1 MGLKAVMARIL
12 LVEDDPILSETLS
25 ELLQAQGYETTLA
38 STGNQALEVTYENS
52 FEIMLFDVNIPDV
65 DGFELLKILRE
76 SGNSI
81 PCIFLTSLSD
91 IASLSRGFEVGAD
104 DYLKKPFDFDELL
117 VRIQALLRK
126 SFTSKENEIKYGD
139 LVYKIT
145 QNELLKNDKLV
156 SFAPLE
162 AKLLSLFFK
171 RINETITKQELLYE
185 LDNVNESSE
194 GALRVY
200 ITKLR
205 KSGLEIQTIKG
216 TGYRLVKS

>member
-1 MGLKAVMARIL
+1 MARIL

-25 ELLQAQGYETTLA
+25 ELLQDQGYEVTLA
-38 STGNQALEVTYENS
+38 STGNQALDVTYEHS
-52 FEIMLFDVNIPDV
+52 FEIMLFDVNIPDFS
-65 DGFELLKILRE
+65 GFELLRILRE

-81 PCIFLTSLSD
+81 PCIFLTSLND

-117 VRIQALLRK
+117 VRIQAVLRK
-126 SFTSKENEIKYGD
+126 SFSTMKNEIIYKD
-139 LVYKIT
+139 LSYKISN
-145 QNELLKNDKLV
+145 NELLKNGELIPF
-156 SFAPLE
+156 SPLE
-162 AKLLSLFFK
+162 SKLLSLFFK
-171 RINETITKQELLYE
+171 RVNETITKQELLYE
-185 LDNVNESSE
+185 LDNINESSE

>member
-1 MGLKAVMARIL
+1 MARIL
-12 LVEDDPILSETLS
+12 LVEDDLILLETLG
-25 ELLQAQGYETTLA
+25 ELLQDQGYEVTLV
-38 STGNQALEVTYENS
+38 STGNSALEATYENS
-52 FEIMLFDVNIPDV
+52 FEIMLFDVNIPDF
-65 DGFELLKILRE
+65 DGFELLQILRE
-76 SGNSI
+76 SGNLI

-126 SFTSKENEIKYGD
+126 SFTSKANKIPYKD
-139 LVYKIT
+139 LIYKIAN
-145 QNELLKNDKLV
+145 NELLKDGVLI

-185 LDNVNESSE
+185 LDSVKESSE

-205 KSGLEIQTIKG
+205 KAGLEIQTIKG
-216 TGYRLVKS
+216 TGYRLVSV

>member
-1 MGLKAVMARIL
+1 MARIL
-12 LVEDDPILSETLS
+12 LVEDDIILSETLS
-25 ELLQAQGYETTLA
+25 ELLQTQGYDVTLA
-38 STGNQALEVTYENS
+38 SSGNQALDITYENS
-52 FEIMLFDVNIPDV
+52 FEIMLFDVNIGDI

-76 SGNSI
+76 SGNTI
-81 PCIFLTSLSD
+81 PCIFLTSLND

-126 SFTSKENEIKYGD
+126 SFASKENEINYGD
-139 LVYKIT
+139 LVYNIT
-145 QNELLKNDKLV
+145 HNELLKDGELIL
-156 SFAPLE
+156 FAPLE
-162 AKLLSLFFK
+162 LKLLSLFFK

-205 KSGLEIQTIKG
+205 KAGLEIQTIKG
-216 TGYRLVKS
+216 TGYRLVKA

>member
-1 MGLKAVMARIL
+1 MGLKNTMARIL
-12 LVEDDPILSETLS
+12 LVEDDLILSETLS
-25 ELLQAQGYETTLA
+25 ELLQTQGYEVTLA
-38 STGNQALEVTYENS
+38 TTANQALEVTYEQS
-52 FEIMLFDVNIPDV
+52 FEIMLFDVNIPDF

-76 SGNSI
+76 SGNAI

-117 VRIQALLRK
+117 IRIQAVLRK
-126 SFTSKENEIKYGD
+126 SFASKENDINYKD

-145 QNELLKNDKLV
+145 NNELLKGDELIA
-156 SFAPLE
+156 FAPLE
-162 AKLLSLFFK
+162 SKLLSLFFK

-185 LDNVNESSE
+185 LDSVNESSE

-205 KSGLEIQTIKG
+205 KAGLEIQTIKG
-216 TGYRLVKS
+216 TGYRLVKA

>member
-1 MGLKAVMARIL
+1 MARIL
-12 LVEDDPILSETLS
+12 LVEDDLILSETLC
-25 ELLQAQGYETTLA
+25 ELLQTQGYDMTLA
-38 STGNQALEVTYENS
+38 TTGNQALEVTYERS
-52 FEIMLFDVNIPDV
+52 FEIMLFDVNIPDF

-126 SFTSKENEIKYGD
+126 SFTSKDNEIKYGD

-145 QNELLKNDKLV
+145 QNELLKDDKLV

>member
-1 MGLKAVMARIL
+1 MARIL

-25 ELLQAQGYETTLA
+25 ELLQTQGYNVTLA
-38 STGNQALEVTYENS
+38 SNGEEALEVTYEQS
-52 FEIMLFDVNIPDV
+52 FEIMLFDVNIGDFN
-65 DGFELLKILRE
+65 GFELLKTLRE

-126 SFTSKENEIKYGD
+126 SFASKENEIKYGD
-139 LVYKIT
+139 LLYKIT
-145 QNELLKNDKLV
+145 NNELLKDGELIP
-156 SFAPLE
+156 FAPLE
-162 AKLLSLFFK
+162 SKLLSLFFK

-185 LDNVNESSE
+185 LDSVNESSE

-216 TGYRLVKS
+216 TGYRLVKA

>member
-1 MGLKAVMARIL
+1 MARIL
-12 LVEDDPILSETLS
+12 LVEDDPTLSETLS
-25 ELLQAQGYETTLA
+25 ELLEAHGYELTLA
-38 STGNQALEVTYENS
+38 STANKALSITYEQN
-52 FEIMLFDVNIPDV
+52 FELMLFDVNIPDF

-76 SGNSI
+76 SGNEI
-81 PCIFLTSLSD
+81 PCIYLTSLND

-126 SFTSKENEIKYGD
+126 SFSSKNNEINYNN
-139 LVYKIT
+139 LVYKIAT
-145 QNELLKNDKLV
+145 NELLKDKELIL
-156 SFAPLE
+156 FTPQE
-162 AKLLSLFFK
+162 QKLLAIFFK

-185 LDNVNESSE
+185 LDGVNESSE

-200 ITKLR
+200 VTKLR

-216 TGYRLVKS
+216 VGYRLVKV

>member
-1 MGLKAVMARIL
+1 MARIL
-12 LVEDDPILSETLS
+12 LVEDDLILSETLS
-25 ELLQAQGYETTLA
+25 ELLQTQGYNVTLA
-38 STGNQALEVTYENS
+38 SNGEEALEVTYEQS
-52 FEIMLFDVNIPDV
+52 FEIMLFDVNIGDFN
-65 DGFELLKILRE
+65 GFELLKTLRE

-126 SFTSKENEIKYGD
+126 SFASKENEIKYGD
-139 LVYKIT
+139 LLYKIT
-145 QNELLKNDKLV
+145 NNELLKDGELIP
-156 SFAPLE
+156 FAPLE
-162 AKLLSLFFK
+162 LKMLSLFFK

-185 LDNVNESSE
+185 LDSVNESSE

-216 TGYRLVKS
+216 TGYRLVKA

>member
-1 MGLKAVMARIL
+1 MARIL
-12 LVEDDPILSETLS
+12 LVEDDLILSETLS
-25 ELLQAQGYETTLA
+25 ELLQAQGYDVTLA
-38 STGNQALEVTYENS
+38 SNGDEALEVTYENS
-52 FEIMLFDVNIPDV
+52 FEIMLFDVNIGDI

-81 PCIFLTSLSD
+81 PCIFLTSLND

-126 SFTSKENEIKYGD
+126 SFASQANEMKYGN

-145 QNELLKNDKLV
+145 NNELLKDDRLIAL
-156 SFAPLE
+156 SPLE
-162 AKLLSLFFK
+162 SKLLSLFFK

-205 KSGLEIQTIKG
+205 KAGLEIQTIKG
-216 TGYRLVKS
+216 IGYRLVKV